1 MTSSEVHASRCLCCG
16 GASFSRLRAYRN
28 ESPAGRRL
36 FRSAAIHKCEACG
49 LCQLLPVPDD
59 AALTAYYASSY
70 RAGRRYGADAA
81 DAETFPRDNLFF
93 YNRGRSITALVRPH
107 LGQRERPLTIL
118 DIGAG
123 FGHILHA
130 LGEAYPS
137 AVRLAHEYSEPCIE
151 HLGAVGIRV
160 VTGDLAEALRSLP
173 AIDLV
178 VISHVLEHLRNP
190 VDTLALVRERM
201 APDGLLYVEVPHMG
215 ERLLASYP
223 DSPWAPRHD
232 EPHITFFDTTT
243 LGRVLEAAG
252 FTPGFLETAGPQYHD
267 VSALRYHLPPLL
279 PTLRRIVPRT
289 IMRQLRR
296 APTAHASLDHLA
308 PEFDKYGG
316 KRIWLR
322 SISRVAEAPS
332 AIGVTAVADARSNVT
347 SAR

>member
-1 MTSSEVHASRCLCCG
+1 MTSFEVPASHCLCCG

-36 FRSAAIHKCEACG
+36 FRHAAIHKCVACG

-59 AALTAYYASSY
+59 TALTAYYSSSY

-81 DAETFPRDNLFF
+81 NAETFPRDNLFF
-93 YNRGRSITALVRPH
+93 YNRGRSITALVRQH
-107 LGQRERPLTIL
+107 LGERRPLTIL

-151 HLGAVGIRV
+151 HLRAVGIRV
-160 VTGDLAEALRSLP
+160 VTGDLAEALRGLP
-173 AIDLV
+173 PIDLV

-190 VDTLALVRERM
+190 VETLALVRERL
-201 APDGLLYVEVPHMG
+201 APDALLYVEVPHMG
-215 ERLLASYP
+215 ESLLVGYP

-252 FTPGFLETAGPQYHD
+252 FAPQFLETAGPAYHD
-267 VSALRYHLPPLL
+267 VSAVRYHLPPLL
-279 PTLRRIVPRT
+279 PTLRRIVPPA

-296 APTAHASLDHLA
+296 APTAHASLDNLA

-322 SISRVAEAPS
+322 SISQVAAMAS
-332 AIGVTAVADARSNVT
+332 AIGETGESTPQSRVASTR
-347 SAR
+347 

>member
-1 MTSSEVHASRCLCCG
+1 MTSSQVDTSRCLCCG
-16 GASFSRLRAYRN
+16 GAVFSRLRAYRT

-36 FRSAAIHKCEACG
+36 FRNSAIHKCVACG
-49 LCQLLPVPDD
+49 LCQLFPVPDNV
-59 AALTAYYASSY
+59 ALTNYYASSY

-81 DAETFPRDNLFF
+81 NAATFPRDNLFF
-93 YNRGRSITALVRPH
+93 YNRGRSITALVRRH
-107 LGQRERPLTIL
+107 LRQRERPLTIL

-137 AVRLAHEYSEPCIE
+137 AVRLAHEYSDPCIE
-151 HLGAVGIRV
+151 HLRAVGIRV
-160 VTGDLAEALRSLP
+160 VTGDLADALRSLP
-173 AIDLV
+173 QVDLV

-190 VDTLALVRERM
+190 VETLALVRERM
-201 APDGLLYVEVPHMG
+201 APDALLYVEVPHMG
-215 ERLLASYP
+215 EILLSGYP

-252 FTPGFLETAGPQYHD
+252 FTPQFLETAGPAYHD

-279 PTLRRIVPRT
+279 PTLRRIVPPAIR
-289 IMRQLRR
+289 RQLQR
-296 APTAHASLDHLA
+296 APTAQASLDHLA

-322 SISRVAEAPS
+322 SISQVAAGTS
-332 AIGVTAVADARSNVT
+332 AIGEAAAQSGVA